1 MIRRFPPTA
10 PPPNATIPSWLRRA
24 VSDPQSPGSQGFE
37 DLAVAA
43 GAAIGALDSLVRRQ
57 ERWAGAWRQRLALAA
72 AVVTAKRAGRI
83 EDERQLRDA
92 ILLTRPG
99 DAVGPAGSLL
109 VAWRQLASKPAD
121 KLLTRTSLATA
132 LEAFG
137 FAPDEETIGELE
149 EALGEVLASQ
159 GSVGALLGALTIA
172 QTHGFGRGFGAWLAD
187 ALLAQRLGWD
197 PAVPL
202 LGTEASL
209 AITPARARAPA
220 METGAVT
227 DTAGERIQHLMTAQ
241 ARAALRA
248 IDLFAELERRAEKLL
263 EVAPKLRAKGADRVV
278 ERLLSEDAIVASG
291 PIAGMS
297 DRGMRRLFD
306 RLVSFGAVR
315 ELSGRATFRIYGLC
329 VARQS
334 GREARVNLDENPVS
348 RRW

>member
-1 MIRRFPPTA
+1 MIRRIPPTT
-10 PPPNATIPSWLRRA
+10 PPPDAPIPSWLRRA
-24 VSDPQSPGSQGFE
+24 VSDPQRLGEQGLE

-72 AVVTAKRAGRI
+72 AAVTAKQAGRI

-137 FAPDEETIGELE
+137 FGPDEETIGELE
-149 EALGEVLASQ
+149 NALGEVLASQ

-187 ALLAQRLGWD
+187 AVLAQRVGWS

-202 LGTEASL
+202 LGTETSL
-209 AITPARARAPA
+209 VTKVARARGTPMA
-220 METGAVT
+220 TGAVT
-227 DTAGERIQHLMTAQ
+227 DMAGERVQHLMTAQ

-248 IDLFAELERRAEKLL
+248 IDQFAELERRAEKLL
-263 EVAPKLRAKGADRVV
+263 EVAPKLRAKGADKVV

-306 RLVSFGAVR
+306 RLVSLGAVR
-315 ELSGRATFRIYGLC
+315 ELSGRHTFRIYGL
-329 VARQS
+329 
-334 GREARVNLDENPVS
+334 
-348 RRW
+348 